1 MPRIIFI
8 FLATFFMLLAIY
20 SGGGQW
26 SNEIEVISCMSLIII
41 LGIPHGAIDHIL
53 YLSKREKP
61 AFTFYFQYLSLIG
74 LNVLFW
80 IWLPQLAFFSFL
92 FVSAYHFGQSQFN
105 HLFKVEEI
113 PEKILYFIWGLTLML
128 GLIFFNIDQILALEG
143 IAFLFSQNF
152 LLSSSIFLKTT
163 LIGCFA
169 ITLGLMMVFTI
180 MKKFK
185 WETFLL
191 ESLVLILILSAFYL
205 LPLLVGFTLYF
216 VVLHSMKVMEEEY
229 VYLRKKQL
237 ADSFSSFIK
246 MLLPYTVLS
255 FVGIILLI
263 IGIQLDFIAI
273 PLGYM
278 FLILVSSITLPHIFV
293 MELFYK

>member
-8 FLATFFMLLAIY
+8 FLAAFFMLLAIY

-53 YLSKREKP
+53 YLSKRKKP
-61 AFTFYFQYLSLIG
+61 AITFYFQYLSLIA

-105 HLFKVEEI
+105 HLFEVEEI
-113 PEKILYFIWGLTLML
+113 SEKILYFIWGLTLMI
-128 GLIFFNIDQILALEG
+128 GLIFFNMDQILALEG

-152 LLSSSIFLKTT
+152 LLSSSLFLKST
-163 LIGCFA
+163 LIGCFT
-169 ITLGLMMVFTI
+169 ITIGLMLIFTLL
-180 MKKFK
+180 KKIK
-185 WETFLL
+185 LETFLL
-191 ESLVLILILSAFYL
+191 ESIVLILILTAFYL

-229 VYLRKKQL
+229 VYLRKKQITESVS
-237 ADSFSSFIK
+237 AFIK
-246 MLLPYTVLS
+246 MLLPYTLLS
-255 FVGIILLI
+255 FVGIILLMV
-263 IGIQLDFIAI
+263 GIQLEFIAI
-273 PLGYM
+273 PLSYM